1 MEAGIFCHQ
10 PPGMA
15 FPDPGSLTG
24 IKAPIKALA
33 IFFKDILHFLERK
46 FDTVVTALQ

>member
-1 MEAGIFCHQ
+1 MEAGIFFRQ

-15 FPDPGSLTG
+15 FPAPGSLTG
-24 IKAPIKALA
+24 IRAPIKALA
-33 IFFKDILHFLERK
+33 IFFKDVLHLLERK